1 MDLGDLFLLVG
12 VVTLLLMLTV
22 AVSAALAV
30 RAVRRRY
37 RRRRSRVA
45 MRGVGTTTR
54 PDLPAV
60 RAVAAATV
68 ASPAW
73 WASQRDRQRMWRA
86 VSAAQHAVA
95 VAQEAGAPVGDL
107 PALCRQLASAAGG
120 VDAVLRASAGDRS
133 WRRDASAEQ
142 VEQAALDVQRAAV
155 QSITMHTAADTQPTL
170 SAVRLEIAA
179 LTAGV
184 RAAGAASRPAF

>member
-1 MDLGDLFLLVG
+1 MDLGDLFLFMG

-22 AVSAALAV
+22 AVTAALAV
-30 RAVRRRY
+30 RSVRRRY
-37 RRRRSRVA
+37 RSLRSRVR

-95 VAQEAGAPVGDL
+95 VARESGAPVGDL
-107 PALCRQLASAAGG
+107 PALCRQLSAAAGG
-120 VDAVLRASAGDRS
+120 VDAVLRASAGDRA
-133 WRRDASAEQ
+133 WRRDAAADQ
-142 VEQAALDVQRAAV
+142 VERAALDVQRAAV
-155 QSITMHTAADTQPTL
+155 ESLTMVTAADTTPL
-170 SAVRLEIAA
+170 LNAVRREVLA
-179 LTAGV
+179 LAAGV
-184 RAAGAASRPAF
+184 RAAGAL